1 MNYEQMIKETDEM
14 IRRIMIRN
22 QVVSAV
28 LIALCVVLI
37 VLVAIMVY
45 QDTRERKARRNAK
58 WGQYRPT
65 ITETVQVDQFGTV
78 YHRMGTPTE
87 EG

>member
-14 IRRIMIRN
+14 IRRIIIRN

-37 VLVAIMVY
+37 VLVGIMVY
-45 QDTRERKARRNAK
+45 QDTRERKARRSAK

-65 ITETVQVDQFGTV
+65 ITETIQVDEFGV
-78 YHRMGTPTE
+78 EYHRMGVPGRE
-87 EG
+87 V